1 MVPELWQRCVGS
13 LLEMALCSHR
23 VVTTIICK
31 ELTML
36 HLLFSDWLWL
46 CCLCAQLLAVHLW
59 VCSVESYWPSM
70 CASAAEPWCS
80 GVLCAGCIHPQRSC
94 NGVWKSQVMCF
105 LYFFSF
111 TLCTVVC
118 KAVVQSFVSSC
129 AVSRL
134 G

>member
-1 MVPELWQRCVGS
+1 M
-13 LLEMALCSHR
+13 
-23 VVTTIICK
+23 
-31 ELTML
+31 
-36 HLLFSDWLWL
+36 
-46 CCLCAQLLAVHLW
+46 
-59 VCSVESYWPSM
+59 ESYWPSM